1 MNFIRSTYPVISTGV
16 TREFRG
22 LEGQFRGGTAMPD
35 TLDGQVGVA
44 RIDKTDQIKYIVF
57 LDCFLC
63 VKKTNFIGGCCYAGV
78 QGRGSRPGSLQ

>member
-35 TLDGQVGVA
+35 TLDGQVGW
-44 RIDKTDQIKYIVF
+44 RDLTRQTKSNLLCFF
-57 LDCFLC
+57 L
-63 VKKTNFIGGCCYAGV
+63 Y
-78 QGRGSRPGSLQ
+78 